1 MAGRRTRPYESGE
14 KLAMENSKKIT
25 KLLTC
30 GTIPSYTQAELDAWA
45 PECPSLVY
53 NSDTDTI
60 NIWDGSAWVEVSGG
74 GGGTPSVDYIMVA
87 APTGIATD
95 GTSEL
100 LTETGSLKI
109 DPAATDLAWTITLDW
124 VAAVSNITGTAT
136 GVTVGDSIGGK
147 LIFRFKKI
155 AGTSTLEGI
164 ISDTRTGDSSLV
176 DNDAYIFP
184 QIGGSDELEIIFN
197 GPTFAGGGSL
207 DFVIKAE
214 INVVEVIW

>member
-1 MAGRRTRPYESGE
+1 MNGE
-14 KLAMENSKKIT
+14 KINKLEKDIRQLKNKISKILK
-25 KLLTC
+25 C
-30 GTIPSYTQAELDAWA
+30 GLIPSYTQAEIDAWT
-45 PECPSLVY
+45 PTCPALVY
-53 NSDTDTI
+53 NSDTGTI
-60 NIWDGSAWVEVSGG
+60 NIWNGTEWVEVSGG
-74 GGGTPSVDYIMVA
+74 GGGSDFILVG
-87 APTGIATD
+87 APTGVTTG

-100 LTETGSLKI
+100 LIEDDLIKI
-109 DPAATDLAWTITLDW
+109 DPEAANLAWTITLDW

-214 INVVEVIW
+214 INVVEVTW

>member
-1 MAGRRTRPYESGE
+1 MSLGKRTRPYSYGDKE
-14 KLAMENSKKIT
+14 AIATKKKVTQI
-25 KLLTC
+25 LSC
-30 GTIPSYTQAELDAWA
+30 GIIPSYTQAELDAWT

-53 NSDTDTI
+53 NSDTGTI
-60 NIWDGSAWVEVSGG
+60 NIWNVTDQEWVEVTGAGG
-74 GGGTPSVDYIMVA
+74 GDFILVGS
-87 APTGIATD
+87 PTGVTTG

-100 LTETGSLKI
+100 LIEDDLIKI
-109 DPAATDLAWTITLDW
+109 DPAAANLAWTITLDW

-214 INVVEVIW
+214 INVVEVTW